1 MNKNNAEL
9 ETIFEENG
17 GNTPKLDK
25 IKKSFDDIFTKKENE
40 KSKLDEKKM
49 QLETNGKHDAKN
61 LKTLLEQVQSDDLR
75 IKQFQQ
81 QLGSLNTIGK

>member
-1 MNKNNAEL
+1 M
-9 ETIFEENG
+9 
-17 GNTPKLDK
+17 DK